1 MNMVKA
7 KTKKTDLVTRTFYID
22 MDNYL
27 LLSMNDKLINVKLK
41 LKGDKVRQIGTV
53 TKSTRTIEI
62 RRVRDRHLF
71 RKLNAYGFN
80 DYVLRHQTSFE
91 WIRLSDDVGDHWKI
105 PVSYVLEKGEYLNFK
120 KEGFEL
126 QRFVSLND
134 LEQFRVKKEENRRL

>member
-1 MNMVKA
+1 MEKA

-27 LLSMNDKLINVKLK
+27 MLSSNDKLINVKLK

-105 PVSYVLEKGEYLNFK
+105 PVSYVLEKGQYLNFK
-120 KEGFEL
+120 GVGFEL
-126 QRFVSLND
+126 QRFISLD
-134 LEQFRVKKEENRRL
+134 ELEQFKVKKEENRRL

>member
-1 MNMVKA
+1 MVKA